1 MPLRISCVERLADV
15 VAPAIAF
22 LGRDGDLFARPRIV
36 VPTAGAKAWLTAELA
51 RRLGAGDGGR
61 GDGVLA
67 NVEFSYPGTISSLLA
82 APGTPEVDPWDVD
95 HLTFTILEV
104 LASDAALLPLV
115 QRAGGPLLAAR
126 RIADRFDHYHFRRPG
141 MILAWE
147 DGRAILS
154 PEADAR
160 GASVDRPLVTNDHWQ
175 YRLWRRVRERIDE
188 PSPPARERH
197 ATGHAPDAVLVAGL
211 QGLSLRQIE
220 LLEKLAALPG
230 PSATPCDVQAILV
243 HPSPPLRLAWA
254 ADAPPRSPRVAPARR
269 DRPPAA
275 DVDPLVEA
283 WLRDTREA
291 QWLLASQGIETIP
304 AADAPRPEPPPGA
317 PLLARLKHTV
327 AAGRGPQAGG
337 DGDVLDPADA
347 SVLIH
352 RCHDLG
358 RQAEVLHDAI
368 LHAFRTVEGL
378 APQDV
383 VIVSPQIAAL
393 APHLEAVFDRTVKG
407 DEVNGKP
414 AELHLPLLVA
424 DRGIREVSP
433 GAELLAALVEL
444 LGSRCSVDG
453 LLAVA
458 THPLVTAEFAVD
470 DDAIDVWR
478 RCVDH
483 TKIRWGLDAS
493 RRGRSGLDK
502 PDLHAHTW
510 RLGLE
515 RMLLGATV
523 PDGEPDPVLGGVVPL
538 GGVDAAD
545 IEPLSKLVSIVGI
558 IDALDRD
565 AAEPRPAGGW
575 CDLLESALERL
586 AGAENDALAVPLE
599 ELDSLRRAAATAHG
613 LAPAD
618 VAVPWHDVKKI
629 LAATL
634 TAPVG
639 RQPLRTGAITATSM
653 IPLRGVPFRVV
664 CLAGLDDDA
673 VAPREGD
680 SENLVE
686 RQRLIGDLDTRLEIR
701 RGMLDGLLA
710 AGDRLI
716 VTCTGMDVRTN
727 AVLPLVTPL
736 AEFVDFV
743 GRHGVPL
750 VEREGETHRAIEIFH
765 PRHACSRRNFVVGA
779 EAVAPGGPAWSH
791 DAAARAAARGLGR
804 EPAVRPLAVDDAR
817 MPRSIDVT
825 ELAEFMHDPL
835 WPYVRKTLGIN
846 PWRDDDVSPPA
857 TLPLELELLDR
868 RALQN
873 DYIDRLL
880 TTGDPPA
887 LKRTWSAA
895 VEANGEVPVLG
906 YGGDVIEEITLF
918 AESLLEVAADAG
930 VPLDEPQAAEEP
942 LVLALDG
949 ATLSGRLERWHPRA
963 AAVVLVRPDAKKP
976 SSRAFKRAKML
987 AVVQLLAMRAQG
999 GHVTRAVILN
1009 QHEDWFP
1016 GALTRAGKPLAAAQ
1030 VRSVTLDQA
1039 IDAEA
1044 ARTHLA
1050 ELCGLYQRATTR
1062 PCAAFGDTSDAL
1074 ADGRDAAGEK
1084 FAAFTG
1090 GRDYTTSNEAVVHG
1104 VQPDFDAIFPDDPA
1118 VTAFFARYR
1127 ALTYLTPRYVYTPR

>member
-1 MPLRISCVERLADV
+1 MPLKISYVERLEDV
-15 VAPAIAF
+15 IAPAIAF

-51 RRLGAGDGGR
+51 RRLGAHDGGR

-104 LASDAALLPLV
+104 LAGDGEFQPLV

-147 DGRAILS
+147 QGKATLS

-160 GASVDRPLVTNDHWQ
+160 GAAVDRPLATNDYWQ
-175 YRLWRRVRERIDE
+175 FRLWRHVRERIGE
-188 PSPPARERH
+188 PSPPARERD

-211 QGLSLRQIE
+211 DGLSLRQIE

-230 PSATPCDVQAILV
+230 PSRTPCNVEAILV
-243 HPSPPLRLAWA
+243 HPSPPLRAAWT
-254 ADAPPRSPRVAPARR
+254 ADAPPRSSRIAPARH
-269 DRPPAA
+269 DRLPDAG
-275 DVDPLVEA
+275 VDPLVEA
-283 WLRDTREA
+283 WLRNTREA
-291 QWLLASQGIETIP
+291 QWLLASQGIEP
-304 AADAPRPEPPPGA
+304 RHADDVPRQEPPSDA
-317 PLLARLKHTV
+317 PLLARLKHSV
-327 AAGRGPQAGG
+327 AAGRVPPADAGDAG
-337 DGDVLDPADA
+337 RDPTDA

-352 RCHDLG
+352 RCHDLR

-393 APHLEAVFDRTVKG
+393 APHLEAVFNRTVKG
-407 DEVNGKP
+407 DEVDGKP

-433 GAELLAALVEL
+433 GAELLGALVEL

-458 THPLVTAEFAVD
+458 THPLVTAEFEVD
-470 DDAIDVWR
+470 DDAIEIWQ
-478 RCVDH
+478 RCVAH

-493 RRGRSGLDK
+493 RRVRSGLDK
-502 PDLHAHTW
+502 PELHAHTW

-515 RMLLGATV
+515 RMLLGATL

-538 GGVDAAD
+538 VGIDAAD
-545 IEPLSKLVSIVGI
+545 IEPLSKLISIVGT
-558 IDALDRD
+558 IDELDRD
-565 AAEPRPAGGW
+565 VAEPRPVGAW
-575 CDLLESALERL
+575 CDLLESAIERL
-586 AGAENDALAVPLE
+586 AGAENDELAVPLR
-599 ELDSLRRAAATAHG
+599 ELDALRQAAATAHG

-618 VAVPWHDVKKI
+618 VAVPWHDLKQI

-664 CLAGLDDDA
+664 CLAGVDDEA
-673 VAPREGD
+673 VAPRESD

-686 RQRLIGDLDTRLEIR
+686 RQRLIGDLDPRLEIR
-701 RGMLDGLLA
+701 RGLLDGLLA
-710 AGDRLI
+710 AGDSLI
-716 VTCTGMDVRTN
+716 VTCTGMDVRN
-727 AVLPLVTPL
+727 NSVLPLVTPL

-743 GRHGVPL
+743 RRHGVPL
-750 VEREGETHRAIEIFH
+750 MKREKEEHSAIEIFH
-765 PRHACSRRNFVVGA
+765 PRHACSRRNFVTGA
-779 EAVAPGGPAWSH
+779 EAVVSGGDAWSH
-791 DAAARAAARGLGR
+791 DAAARAVARGLGC
-804 EPAVRPLAVDDAR
+804 EPPARPLVVDDSR
-817 MPRSIDVT
+817 MPQSIGLN

-846 PWRDDDVSPPA
+846 PWRDDDLTPPA
-857 TLPLELELLDR
+857 TLPLALEFLDR

-873 DYIDRLL
+873 DYIESLL
-880 TTGDPPA
+880 TTHDARA
-887 LKRTWSAA
+887 LKEKWSAA
-895 VEANGEVPVLG
+895 VAANGEVPVLG

-918 AESLLEVAADAG
+918 AESLLEVAADEG
-930 VPLDEPQAAEEP
+930 VPLDEAQAAEEP
-942 LVLALDG
+942 IVLTLDG

-963 AAVVLVRPDAKKP
+963 AAIVLVRPDAM
-976 SSRAFKRAKML
+976 SSSSGTFQRAKML
-987 AVVQLLAMRAQG
+987 AVVQLLAVRARG
-999 GHVTRAVILN
+999 DDVTRAVILN
-1009 QHEDWFP
+1009 QHQDWTP
-1016 GALTRAGKPLAAAQ
+1016 GAVTAKGKPMAAAQ
-1030 VRSVTLDQA
+1030 VRTVKLDPA
-1039 IDAEA
+1039 IDAA
-1044 ARTHLA
+1044 VARNLLT
-1050 ELCGLYQRATTR
+1050 ELSGLYQRATTR
-1062 PCAAFGDTSDAL
+1062 PYAEFDGAGAAL
-1074 ADGRDAAGEK
+1074 ANGREAAGEK
-1084 FAAFTG
+1084 FARCVAG
-1090 GRDYTTSNEAVVHG
+1090 DDYATSNEIVVHG
-1104 VQPDFDAIFPDDPA
+1104 AQPDFDAVFPDDP
-1118 VTAFFARYR
+1118 VVSAFFARYH
-1127 ALTYLTPRYVYTPR
+1127 ALTHLNRQYVYQPR